1 MADGVGPYG
10 PRLLHSQVDAIIL
23 KIMLLQAFEKDL
35 FVHARIENEV
45 LFPKALNLEAKVA
58 KAVAESLKTY

>member
-1 MADGVGPYG
+1 VGMTDT
-10 PRLLHSQVDAIIL
+10 HL
-23 KIMLLQAFEKDL
+23 KVIYQELQAFEKDL